1 MNNKVNIAVFISGTG
16 SNARN
21 IIKYFENHN
30 RIEVSLIVSN
40 RIDSGALQISKDTGV
55 PFYIMNREEF
65 SGKKIIEI
73 LQAHRV
79 QSIVLAGFLWLVP
92 QHLIKLYPNRI
103 INIHPALLPK
113 YGGKGMYGMK
123 VHQSVK
129 DAGEKESGITIH
141 LVNEEY
147 DKGEILLQERIEILP
162 EDTPE
167 EIAQKIHG
175 LEYASFPKTIES
187 HLKKEF
193 SL

>member
-1 MNNKVNIAVFISGTG
+1 MNNKINIAVFISGTG

-21 IIKYFENHN
+21 IIKYFKNHN
-30 RIEVSLIVSN
+30 KIEVSLIVSN
-40 RIDSGALQISKDTGV
+40 RVDSGALQISRDTGV

-79 QSIVLAGFLWLVP
+79 QSIVLAGFLWLIP

-129 DAGEKESGITIH
+129 DAGENESGITIH

-147 DKGEILLQERIEILP
+147 DKGEILLQKKTEILP
-162 EDTPE
+162 VNTAE
-167 EIAQKIHG
+167 EIAQKIHE
-175 LEYASFPKTIES
+175 LEYQYFPATIEEY
-187 HLKKEF
+187 LAKEF
-193 SL
+193 A